1 MQKLTVI
8 VNHLIVHWKLFIANC
23 ASAQSPA
30 QLKKVFPGVHI
41 IYSLLCSIFCV
52 PIAFCPV
59 PGHHQ
64 KEPGSDL
71 CILPSGIPVH
81 WDPPWASL
89 SAQWT
94 GPALSAYPRRRDIN
108 ILERA
113 QWERNFV
120 DFLFFF
126 KSYVDMVLV
135 TLLEQKGWNR
145 WAPEVSLNL
154 SHSVIVLPKILG
166 LVIFIFRGNKIG
178 NIQQITPNCRAW
190 FRGLGS
196 SPVCHWVCCSC
207 TAYPI
212 VSVCLFQL
220 QGSCLGLET
229 GGRELLCWTCCSSL
243 FSTPL
248 WC

>member
-1 MQKLTVI
+1 MFISYTASYVPFFVCPLPFVLFLGTTKRSLALT
-8 VNHLIVHWKLFIANC
+8 F
-23 ASAQSPA
+23 AS
-30 QLKKVFPGVHI
+30 
-41 IYSLLCSIFCV
+41 SLQGFLYID
-52 PIAFCPV
+52 
-59 PGHHQ
+59 
-64 KEPGSDL
+64 ET
-71 CILPSGIPVH
+71 
-81 WDPPWASL
+81 PPWASL

-145 WAPEVSLNL
+145 WAPEFSLNL